1 QSINSGSNMSEPIL
15 YPQTYAQSTSY
26 YDDSNIE
33 QRENLFHSLS
43 QNIHILRGFYQFLD
57 FICARNAQQSL
68 QPISS
73 DTANQGYQR
82 ELPSIL
88 TVKTRN

>member
-1 QSINSGSNMSEPIL
+1 MSEPIL
-15 YPQTYAQSTSY
+15 YSQTYAQSTSH
-26 YDDSNIE
+26 YDDSKIK
-33 QRENLFHSLS
+33 QRENLLRSLS
-43 QNIHILRGFYQFLD
+43 QNIHILRDFYQFLD

-82 ELPSIL
+82 ELPLIL
-88 TVKTRN
+88 TVKTSN